1 MYREERRSFEARPLD
16 SVTFKLRV
24 KELEPDRDLQKH
36 GVAMEEENQRR
47 EGSERSGVKC
57 LPIRAEVK

>member
-24 KELEPDRDLQKH
+24 KELEPDRALQKH
-36 GVAMEEENQRR
+36 
-47 EGSERSGVKC
+47 
-57 LPIRAEVK
+57 RAEM

>member
-24 KELEPDRDLQKH
+24 KELEADRALQKH
-36 GVAMEEENQRR
+36 
-47 EGSERSGVKC
+47 K
-57 LPIRAEVK
+57 AEM